1 MNFKYTYKD
10 KNDNTMA
17 SDSSTVFV
25 SEADFR
31 AYRRNEMKQMPNVHY
46 CEYCELGVRNAR
58 LKTIANF

>member
-1 MNFKYTYKD
+1 
-10 KNDNTMA
+10 MA